1 MLHVLKG
8 DWAKARSSVEH
19 GMAILR
25 TGNVADLL
33 PWAVAASA
41 WVLAQLGEISEALNR
56 VREAKTLLEQEA
68 ERGLV
73 GCHYGWAYH
82 AVSRAC
88 LLLGWVD
95 EARRLGDCALES
107 SRRQPGST
115 AHALRLLGD
124 IATHP
129 DRFDVESGAA
139 HYRQALALADLHSM
153 RPLVAHCHLG
163 LGRLYRRIGETE
175 RARENFTAA
184 TAMYHEMEI
193 GLWLDQREAI

>member
-1 MLHVLKG
+1 
-8 DWAKARSSVEH
+8 
-19 GMAILR
+19 
-25 TGNVADLL
+25 
-33 PWAVAASA
+33 
-41 WVLAQLGEISEALNR
+41 LNR

-184 TAMYHEMEI
+184 TAMPRDGNRPLARSERGNMTRSSDVAARAPRQNPRLHELFKSE
-193 GLWLDQREAI
+193 